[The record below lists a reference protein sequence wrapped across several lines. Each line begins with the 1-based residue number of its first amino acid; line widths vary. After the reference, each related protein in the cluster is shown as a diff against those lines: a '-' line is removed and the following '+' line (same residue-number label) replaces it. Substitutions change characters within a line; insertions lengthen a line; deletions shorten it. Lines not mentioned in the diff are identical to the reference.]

1 MPERLRSNR
10 QFGWRQTQ
18 RKDCMNDQQ
27 LAHLSVLTALN
38 QMMTSRHFSICAVDD
53 AAKALGTIPDG
64 QAYKILRP
72 LHCIAWQDMPREL
85 RDAVPK
91 LIERC
96 LQVPAYQFQI
106 TEVTPEQSARIQAG
120 TLKLLTR

>member
-1 MPERLRSNR
+1 
-10 QFGWRQTQ
+10 
-18 RKDCMNDQQ
+18 MNDQQ

-38 QMMTSRHFSICAVDD
+38 KMMSSSHFDICTVDS
-53 AAKALGTIPDG
+53 AAKALGTIPCG

-72 LHCIAWQDMPREL
+72 LHCVHWQDMPREL

-106 TEVTPEQSARIQAG
+106 TEVTPEQAARIQSG